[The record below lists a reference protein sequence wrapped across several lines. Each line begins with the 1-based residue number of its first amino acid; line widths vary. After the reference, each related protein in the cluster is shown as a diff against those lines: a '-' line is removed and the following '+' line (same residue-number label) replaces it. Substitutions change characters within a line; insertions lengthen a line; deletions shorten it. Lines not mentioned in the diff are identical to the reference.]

1 MAKKDCKEK
10 VETNLLGSLSVWISL
25 RENGRKKSLAV
36 CEDMQTEREIQRGQE
51 ANRK

>member
-36 CEDMQTEREIQRGQE
+36 CRYADRKRKTERARS
-51 ANRK
+51 K